1 MIITKKELE
10 ILSEVIPKVHIWR
23 RVIAENLFI
32 VMEKR
37 VAILQSQTANQRYER
52 MLKENPDII
61 LADPLQYTA

>member
-37 VAILQSQTANQRYER
+37 VAMLQSQTANQRYER